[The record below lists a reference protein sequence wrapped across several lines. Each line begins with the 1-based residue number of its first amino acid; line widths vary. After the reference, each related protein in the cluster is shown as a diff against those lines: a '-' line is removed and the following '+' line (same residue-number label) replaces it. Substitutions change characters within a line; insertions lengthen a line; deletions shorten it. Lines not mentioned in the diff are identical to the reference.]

1 MSGRDAS
8 SRRAMSRVN
17 EPSPARAA
25 GRLVFFVTEDWYFCS
40 HRLPLAVAAREA
52 GFDVHVITRVAAHG
66 GEIRSAGLDLIP
78 LDLVRRGKNPLTEWR
93 IIRQLTAIYRRLK
106 PDIVHH
112 VAVKPVIYGSIAARR
127 AGVPH
132 VVNAMAGLGY
142 LYVSS
147 KVTTRLARPLVRAVL
162 RAMLNN
168 PRTTVILQNPDDV
181 ALMCDAGTVSRH
193 RVAMIRGSGVD
204 TNVYRQQ
211 PEPSGV
217 PVVMLAS
224 RLLWDKGVG
233 EFVEAAKRLQAEGR
247 EARFVLVGD
256 GDEANPASVDIDTLE
271 GWRRNDNIELWGRR
285 NDMPDVMAQSHIV
298 CLPSY
303 REGVPKVLIEAAS
316 CGRPIVTTDAPGCR
330 EIVHHGEN
338 GLLVPVRD
346 ADALADAI
354 RTLLDDPEL
363 RSRMGNAGRELVERE
378 FTIEA
383 VVSATLDIY
392 DSLLEE
398 RAS

>member
-1 MSGRDAS
+1 MKAKQQVNVAGAS
-8 SRRAMSRVN
+8 
-17 EPSPARAA
+17 P
-25 GRLVFFVTEDWYFCS
+25 GGKRLVFFVTEDWYFCS
-40 HRLPLAVAAREA
+40 HRLPLAVAAQEA
-52 GFDVHVITRVAAHG
+52 GYTVYVITRVASHG
-66 GEIRSAGLDLIP
+66 EEIRSAGLDLIP
-78 LDLVRRGKNPLTEWR
+78 LDLSRRGKNPLNELR
-93 IIRQLTAIYRRLK
+93 VIRQLTAIYKRLQ

-112 VAVKPVIYGSIAARR
+112 VAVKPVIYGSIAARLAR
-127 AGVPH
+127 VPN

-147 KVTTRLARPLVRAVL
+147 NIAARLARPLVRVVM
-162 RAMLNN
+162 RALLNN

-181 ALMCDAGTVSRH
+181 AMMCASGTVTRE
-193 RVAMIRGSGVD
+193 RVALIRGSGVD
-204 TNVYRQQ
+204 TDVYRRR
-211 PEPSGV
+211 PEPQGV

-233 EFVEAAKRLQAEGR
+233 EFVEAAKILLAEGC

-256 GDEANPASVDIDTLE
+256 GDDANPASVDAATLDGWHCE
-271 GWRRNDNIELWGRR
+271 GLVELWGRR
-285 NDMPDVMAQSHIV
+285 NDMPDVLAQAHIV

-346 ADALADAI
+346 ARALAEAI
-354 RTLLDDPEL
+354 RTLLDDPDL
-363 RSRMGNAGRELVERE
+363 RIRMGAAGRAIVKKE

-383 VVSATLDIY
+383 VVKSTLDVY
-392 DSLLEE
+392 DTLLQG
-398 RAS
+398 SGQ